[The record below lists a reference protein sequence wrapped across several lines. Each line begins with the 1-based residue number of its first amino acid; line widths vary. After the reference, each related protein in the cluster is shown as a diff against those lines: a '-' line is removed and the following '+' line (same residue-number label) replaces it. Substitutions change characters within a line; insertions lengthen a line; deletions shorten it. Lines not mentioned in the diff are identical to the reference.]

1 MIPAANYRS
10 RALITAILLAFP
22 TLCFSQQAPPPVDP
36 PPVDPI
42 QPPPSANSTPPPSSA
57 KSLQPQTQSQNGR
70 IFWFMPNFRTTASLH
85 PYVPL
90 TPSEKF
96 KIAGQESFDH
106 GTVLT
111 GAFIGG
117 ISMASD
123 SNPSFGQGTKG
134 YFRYFGTAYGDLVI
148 GNIMTEGVFP
158 TLLHQDPRYFRRG
171 TGGTWSRL
179 GYSMSRTFW
188 TQNDNV
194 RTGFNYSEVFG
205 NATAVAISNAYYPD
219 NRTARD
225 NVERLGAQLG
235 LDMAGNILKEFWPD
249 IDKKFFHRKN
259 GCNGGGRP

>member
-1 MIPAANYRS
+1 
-10 RALITAILLAFP
+10 
-22 TLCFSQQAPPPVDP
+22 
-36 PPVDPI
+36 
-42 QPPPSANSTPPPSSA
+42 
-57 KSLQPQTQSQNGR
+57 
-70 IFWFMPNFRTTASLH
+70 MPNFRTTASLH

-96 KIAGQESFDH
+96 KIAGQESFDP

-188 TQNDNV
+188 TQNDNG

-259 GCNGGGRP
+259 GGNGGGRP